1 MAQQI
6 NLCTSMFITEERHFS
21 AATLAQSL
29 GVLVLFG
36 ALLSGGWVWSLDTLG
51 KGYQQTVLS
60 NQKEVARLQAAIA
73 VNKANAGPA
82 DAALVQ
88 EVEARKKELLQR
100 QQLLAEMRRGLVREG
115 WGHSARLQLVAQ
127 TIPSQAW
134 VTGIRAEDQRLELS
148 GYTLDPAALNG
159 WMERLS
165 TSPLLEGQQLAVV
178 KVDRVPRETPGAV
191 SAASRVAGGATLW
204 SYTLVTAVAPP
215 PAGDTG
221 GRP

>member
-6 NLCTSMFITEERHFS
+6 NLCTSLFLTEERYFS
-21 AATLAQSL
+21 AATLVRSL

-36 ALLSGGWVWSLDTLG
+36 GLLGGAWVWSLDALG

-73 VNKANAGPA
+73 LNKANSGPA
-82 DAALVQ
+82 DAALAQ
-88 EVEARKKELLQR
+88 ELEARQKELLER
-100 QQLLAEMRRGLVREG
+100 QNLLAEMRRGLVREG

-134 VTGIRAEDQRLELS
+134 VTGIHAEDQRLELS

-159 WMERLS
+159 WMTRLS
-165 TSPLLEGQQLAVV
+165 NSPLLEGQQLAVI
-178 KVDRVPRETPGAV
+178 KVERVSGDRQGAAHAAARLPGG
-191 SAASRVAGGATLW
+191 VALW
-204 SYTLVTAVAPP
+204 SYTLVTAIAPLT
-215 PAGDTG
+215 PAEKGA
-221 GRP
+221 RP